1 MNKTH
6 ALYLVFLCLLSC
18 ITSPKVITN
27 TSGVS
32 IDLAQYRKSQISKV
46 VYDLSFYIPKQKRG
60 VIPSKL
66 KLTLIVSD
74 LANPLYLDFKEE
86 SKNLK
91 LLSVNE
97 QIIEIQHELEHLIIP
112 QEYLILGQNK
122 IIIDFIAGDLSLNR
136 NDDYLYTLL
145 VPDRARTLFPC
156 FDQPDIKAIF
166 NLSVRVPKQWTVM
179 AGAQLNTRI
188 NDSVNSTFIFN
199 PSDLMSTYLFSFLAG
214 NFQHAASTEK
224 ARSMNLLY
232 RESDLTKTT
241 ISIPTIFNIH
251 QFSLDYLEEYTNSSY
266 PFQKFDF
273 VTIPGFQYGGM
284 EHIGAIQYRESV
296 LFLDKNATQA
306 QELSRAKLIAHE
318 TAHMWFGN
326 LVTMEWFTD
335 VWMKEVF
342 ANFIAD
348 KIVNPLFES
357 INHNLQFMTAHYPNA
372 YAVDRT
378 QGSNPIR
385 QGLDN
390 LENAGSLYGS
400 IIYNKA
406 PIMMRQLEL
415 TLGKESFK
423 EGIRAY
429 LKRYS
434 NSNSDWNG
442 LVSILDQKTDINLR
456 RWSDIWVNS
465 SGRPVFSEQI
475 TYDKNKNISK
485 FNLLQQAEDGT
496 TKIWP
501 QTFDVDLVYADHIQ
515 KISVLSNSKSV
526 ELTQAIGLK
535 KPKNI
540 LYNSNGFGYG
550 VFPFNEK
557 NLELSFT
564 LKSEVSKAHIYLNS
578 YENTILGNVNGIY
591 TYQSFLKGI
600 EIESN
605 EIILGLLTKQT
616 LALFWNYLNSE
627 QRTEQLPQ
635 LEEIL
640 LKRLY
645 SSASK
650 NIKKMVFNAY
660 RSIAYSHE
668 GRATLYR
675 IWNEESQIN
684 NLSLNKDDFSRLA
697 QTLSLYN
704 HPKALEILSQAK
716 AKLTNPDRRERFEF
730 LEPAL
735 SNNLEIRS
743 AFFESFRDPK
753 NRAKESWV
761 QTAAA
766 NIHHPLRQKE
776 SIRGLKISLELL
788 EEIQQTGDIF
798 FPKRWLDATIG
809 LYSSEEAYDLVV
821 NYLKVYPNI
830 NTNLKRKLLQ
840 ASDKLFRKHAK
851 KKMKVVCK

>member
-1 MNKTH
+1 
-6 ALYLVFLCLLSC
+6 
-18 ITSPKVITN
+18 VITN
-27 TSGVS
+27 TSGIS
-32 IDLAQYRKSQISKV
+32 LDLAQYRKGQVSKV
-46 VYDLSFYIPKQKRG
+46 IYDLSFYIPKQKERP
-60 VIPSKL
+60 IPSKL
-66 KLTLIVSD
+66 KLSVTISD
-74 LANPLYLDFKEE
+74 LTNPLYLDFKET
-86 SKNLK
+86 SKKLQ

-112 QEYLILGQNK
+112 QEYLVLGQNK

-156 FDQPDIKAIF
+156 FDQPNIKAIF
-166 NLSVRVPKQWTVM
+166 NLSVRVPKEWTVM

-188 NDSVNSTFIFN
+188 NDGVNSTFLFN
-199 PSDLMSTYLFSFLAG
+199 TSDLMSTYLFSFLAG
-214 NFQHAASTEK
+214 NFQHAASTGK

-232 RESDLTKTT
+232 RESDHTKTT
-241 ISIPTIFNIH
+241 ISISAIFNIH
-251 QFSLDYLEEYTNSSY
+251 QFGLDYLEEYTDTTY

-284 EHIGAIQYRESV
+284 EHVGAIQYRESV

-342 ANFIAD
+342 ANFMAD
-348 KIVNPLFES
+348 KIVNPLFEG
-357 INHNLQFMTAHYPNA
+357 INHDLQFMAAHYPSA
-372 YAVDRT
+372 YDVDRT

-385 QGLDN
+385 QDLYN

-415 TLGKESFK
+415 TLGKDVFK
-423 EGIRAY
+423 EGIRTY
-429 LKRYS
+429 IKSYS

-442 LVSILDQKTDINLR
+442 LVSILDQKTDLNLR
-456 RWSDIWVNS
+456 KWSDVWVNS
-465 SGRPVFSEQI
+465 TGRPLFSEQI
-475 TYDKNKNISK
+475 TYDENQIIRK
-485 FNLLQQAEDGT
+485 FDLLQQAEDGT

-501 QTFDVDLVYADHIQ
+501 QTFDVELVYADHIQ

-526 ELTQAIGLK
+526 ELTKAIGLK
-535 KPKNI
+535 KPETI

-550 VFPFNEK
+550 VFPSNEK

-564 LKSEVSKAHIYLNS
+564 LKNEVSKAHIYLNS
-578 YENTILGNVNGIY
+578 YENVILGKINGLD

-600 EIESN
+600 KIESN
-605 EIILGLLTKQT
+605 EIILGLLIKQT
-616 LALFWNYLNSE
+616 LALFWNNLNSE

-635 LEEIL
+635 LEKIL
-640 LKRLY
+640 LNRLY
-645 SSASK
+645 SDAPK
-650 NIKKMVFNAY
+650 NIKKTIFNAY
-660 RSIAYSHE
+660 RSIAYSQE
-668 GRATLYR
+668 GQETLYR
-675 IWNEESQIN
+675 IWNGENQIN
-684 NLSLNKDDFSRLA
+684 NLSLNQDDISRLA
-697 QTLSLYN
+697 QTLSLYD
-704 HPKALEILSQAK
+704 HPNALAILSQAK
-716 AKLTNPDRRERFEF
+716 AKLTNPDKRERFEF

-735 SNNLEIRS
+735 SNNLETRS
-743 AFFESFRDPK
+743 TFFESFRNPK
-753 NRAKESWV
+753 NRVKESWV

-766 NIHHPLRQKE
+766 YIHHPLRQKE
-776 SIRGLKISLELL
+776 SIRSLKISLELL

-809 LYSSEEAYDLVV
+809 LYSSEEAYALVIK
-821 NYLKVYPNI
+821 YLEVYPDI
-830 NTNLKRKLLQ
+830 DANLKRKLLQ
-840 ASDKLFRKHAK
+840 VSDKLYRKYAK
-851 KKMKVVCK
+851 K

>member
-1 MNKTH
+1 MNKIN
-6 ALYLVFLCLLSC
+6 ALYLVFLCLISC
-18 ITSPKVITN
+18 TTSPEVITN
-27 TSGVS
+27 TSGIS
-32 IDLAQYRKSQISKV
+32 LDLAQYRKGQVSKV
-46 VYDLSFYIPKQKRG
+46 IYDLSFYIPKQKERP
-60 VIPSKL
+60 IPSKL
-66 KLTLIVSD
+66 KLSVTISD
-74 LANPLYLDFKEE
+74 LTNPLYLDFKET
-86 SKNLK
+86 SKKLQ

-112 QEYLILGQNK
+112 QEYLVLGQNK

-156 FDQPDIKAIF
+156 FDQPNIKAIF
-166 NLSVRVPKQWTVM
+166 NLSVRVPKEWTVM

-188 NDSVNSTFIFN
+188 NDGVNSTFLFN
-199 PSDLMSTYLFSFLAG
+199 TSDLMSTYLFSFLAG
-214 NFQHAASTEK
+214 NFQHAASTGK

-232 RESDLTKTT
+232 RESDHTKTT
-241 ISIPTIFNIH
+241 ISIPAIFNIH
-251 QFSLDYLEEYTNSSY
+251 QFGLDYLEEYTDTTY

-284 EHIGAIQYRESV
+284 EHVGAIQYRESV

-342 ANFIAD
+342 ANFMAD
-348 KIVNPLFES
+348 KIVNPLFEG
-357 INHNLQFMTAHYPNA
+357 INHDLQFMAAHYPSA
-372 YAVDRT
+372 YDVDRT

-385 QGLDN
+385 QDLYN

-406 PIMMRQLEL
+406 PIMLRQLEL
-415 TLGKESFK
+415 TLGKDVFK
-423 EGIRAY
+423 EGIRTY
-429 LKRYS
+429 IKSYS

-442 LVSILDQKTDINLR
+442 LVSILDQKTDLNLR
-456 RWSDIWVNS
+456 KWSDVWVNS
-465 SGRPVFSEQI
+465 TGRPLFSEQI
-475 TYDKNKNISK
+475 TYDENQIISK

-501 QTFDVDLVYADHIQ
+501 QTFDVELIYADHIQ

-526 ELTQAIGLK
+526 ELTKAIGLK
-535 KPKNI
+535 KPKTI

-550 VFPFNEK
+550 VFPSNEK

-564 LKSEVSKAHIYLNS
+564 LKNEVSKAHIYLNS
-578 YENTILGNVNGIY
+578 YENVILGNGNGLS

-605 EIILGLLTKQT
+605 EIILGLLIKQT
-616 LALFWNYLNSE
+616 LALFWNNLNSE
-627 QRTEQLPQ
+627 QRTEQLPK
-635 LEEIL
+635 LEKRL
-640 LKRLY
+640 LNRLY
-645 SSASK
+645 SDAPK
-650 NIKKMVFNAY
+650 NIKKTIFNAY
-660 RSIAYSHE
+660 RSIAYSQE
-668 GRATLYR
+668 GQETLYR
-675 IWNEESQIN
+675 IWNGENQIN
-684 NLSLNKDDFSRLA
+684 NLSLNQDDITLLA
-697 QTLSLYN
+697 QTLSLYD
-704 HPKALEILSQAK
+704 HPNALAILSQAK
-716 AKLTNPDRRERFEF
+716 AKLTNPDKRERFEF

-735 SNNLEIRS
+735 SNNLETRS
-743 AFFESFRDPK
+743 TFFESFRNPK
-753 NRAKESWV
+753 NRVKESWV

-766 NIHHPLRQKE
+766 YIHHPLRQKE
-776 SIRGLKISLELL
+776 SIRSLKISLELL

-809 LYSSEEAYDLVV
+809 LYSSEEAYALVIK
-821 NYLKVYPNI
+821 YLEVYPDI
-830 NTNLKRKLLQ
+830 DANLKRKLLQ
-840 ASDKLFRKHAK
+840 VSDKLYRKHAK
-851 KKMKVVCK
+851 K